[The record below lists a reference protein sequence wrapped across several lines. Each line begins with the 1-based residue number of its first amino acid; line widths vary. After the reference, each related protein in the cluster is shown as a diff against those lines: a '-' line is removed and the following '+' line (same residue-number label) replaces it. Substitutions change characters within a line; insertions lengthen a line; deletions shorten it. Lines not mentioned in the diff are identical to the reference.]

1 MIYLASDHAG
11 WKLKNK
17 LVSFL
22 KQKGYD
28 IEDKGPF
35 SYDKKDDYP
44 DYIKLAAEEVSKN
57 KNAKAIIFGY
67 SGQGEAITANKY
79 SEVRAVVYYKYSQK
93 IIKLAR
99 EHNNANVLS
108 IGAGFLNEKRAKK
121 SVIKFLETSF
131 TDELRHKRRIN
142 KIKKIEDKN
151 FK

>member
-17 LVSFL
+17 LVNFL
-22 KQKGYD
+22 KQKGYKV
-28 IEDKGPF
+28 EDKGPF
-35 SYDKKDDYP
+35 SYDEKDDYP

-57 KNAKAIIFGY
+57 KNAKAIILGY

-79 SEVRAVVYYKYSQK
+79 PGVRSVVYYKYSPK

-108 IGAGFLNEKRAKK
+108 IGAGFMNEKKAKK

-142 KIKKIEDKN
+142 KIKKIEEKN
-151 FK
+151 MK